1 MGHVPQRK
9 SRFHNTAITSTTMPI
24 TIPMA
29 RALLTFFVKVFR
41 LGVRTLP
48 QRA

>member
-1 MGHVPQRK
+1 M
-9 SRFHNTAITSTTMPI
+9 SI

-29 RALLTFFVKVFR
+29 RALLPFFVKVFR

-48 QRA
+48 QTA